1 MKEKELVRVVTQK
14 GQVTIP
20 VEIRREL
27 GIEPSD
33 RVTFYLEE
41 GRVYLSAE
49 AETLE
54 SAYGAVKPLQQP
66 EDFQRLR
73 DQAIEDHV
81 DQTLQEIAPDDDA
94 S

>member
-1 MKEKELVRVVTQK
+1 MKERELVRVVTQK

-33 RVTFYLEE
+33 RVTFYVEDA
-41 GRVYLSAE
+41 RVYLTAE

-66 EDFQRLR
+66 EDFRALR

-81 DQTLQEIAPDDDA
+81 DQTLKEMAFDDDV